1 MPCFFKSPRLYVYAG
16 LCGSQPLAGRQ
27 GIPEG
32 KSTRFTVHAT
42 LGRQCL
48 SVSERQSGPATV
60 NVNSY
65 QIHNHFT
72 FLLRALQSQRR
83 LLLGTQ
89 ANNCMRVARTQI
101 FDMGRVTA

>member
-1 MPCFFKSPRLYVYAG
+1 MPCFFQIAAALRVCWALWV
-16 LCGSQPLAGRQ
+16 QPGRQ

-48 SVSERQSGPATV
+48 SVSERQSGPVTV

-72 FLLRALQSQRR
+72 FLLRALQSQRL

-101 FDMGRVTA
+101 FDTSRVTA